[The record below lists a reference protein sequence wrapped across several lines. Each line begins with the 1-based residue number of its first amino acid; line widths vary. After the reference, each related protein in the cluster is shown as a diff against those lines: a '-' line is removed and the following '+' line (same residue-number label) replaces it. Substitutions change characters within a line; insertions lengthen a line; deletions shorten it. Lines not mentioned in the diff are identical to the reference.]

1 MSGLYLLF
9 TIPFWVVSTRSL
21 PGSFHV
27 LWLLLTACV
36 FSQYQL
42 WGRRTYL
49 FYLGFLYGAGMTECA
64 TFLVFLPLA
73 VFLVAREMFR
83 WHALFDWRR
92 QIVLWSG
99 LLLGLSLYLFHAV
112 ILYEH
117 GLPADIYASPGQA
130 LMDIWTKQFL
140 LILQVRYSTGFFV
153 VMFFCLEPWLTLFV
167 MSRRSP
173 WFYEWGQIVV
183 RLIFIAGLM
192 AVQYNASFGPWNLMG
207 MQFLLVTPYV
217 LMAVAVGYMAGEF
230 WILGERHHLLDYTWR
245 KRWLRWI
252 SSGLAA
258 VVLPLALVAGG
269 ARNWS
274 EASGRYGEPIH
285 RAAEDVLDRLDTSKV
300 LFTAGVLDD
309 ALRVVIRERWS
320 PVVLVSLPRVSSPVY
335 LQRLAD
341 QFSNESL
348 VQPLRSGNFEAFFD
362 NLLMSEAGL
371 TQTVTV
377 DMPDMFLKYGHLRPD
392 GFLYHLQMD
401 PPTEAELLAWLEAQ
415 RPFWARM
422 ERLASNLPPEENPAY
437 PYQQHLCL
445 MASRVANNFGVVLA
459 ENGHLDEAAEAFDAA
474 GRLYPDN
481 LSVLLNRLGI
491 RLNAG
496 REDSEGIEEKIEK
509 RLLELKG
516 EQWALAALFGHVW
529 RPRQWLD
536 RGWVWALA
544 GTPSAKPG
552 ARYIPPKPEEEEA
565 SEQERLFDKAY
576 LQWGKPWPEEAYYR
590 SLLVRDPRNTDALVS
605 LARLAL
611 RQRDFEVAD
620 ACLQQAVALGH
631 HEESLLFDRAMES
644 FMRGDAG
651 EAVKRIEDLS
661 HFTPGDIRVWLAL
674 VLMTDAGDPRNEQAI
689 RTLRKHPGENADMHK
704 VLGSVYM
711 ARSQWN
717 LAMGHLETAV
727 GLDVRNAH
735 AWEMLLTVAQEQQN
749 PRLIQAAQRALM
761 GTESSRYLQFQQAG
775 LAHYAKGDLAEAEK
789 AFREG
794 LRQQRHPTLLN
805 NLAHIL
811 MEQGKKLPEALVLVN
826 EAIRRQPGT
835 PSILNTRAQLFMA
848 MGRLPEARRDVAEA
862 LRRRGKNMEPLLDL
876 ALRYWEQGDA
886 AQTRTLVTV
895 ADRLQNRLDAV
906 QRERLDALK
915 AQLAGDAGT
924 RGASSGRTRD

>member
-1 MSGLYLLF
+1 
-9 TIPFWVVSTRSL
+9 
-21 PGSFHV
+21 
-27 LWLLLTACV
+27 
-36 FSQYQL
+36 
-42 WGRRTYL
+42 
-49 FYLGFLYGAGMTECA
+49 
-64 TFLVFLPLA
+64 
-73 VFLVAREMFR
+73 
-83 WHALFDWRR
+83 
-92 QIVLWSG
+92 
-99 LLLGLSLYLFHAV
+99 
-112 ILYEH
+112 
-117 GLPADIYASPGQA
+117 
-130 LMDIWTKQFL
+130 
-140 LILQVRYSTGFFV
+140 
-153 VMFFCLEPWLTLFV
+153 
-167 MSRRSP
+167 
-173 WFYEWGQIVV
+173 
-183 RLIFIAGLM
+183 
-192 AVQYNASFGPWNLMG
+192 
-207 MQFLLVTPYV
+207 
-217 LMAVAVGYMAGEF
+217 
-230 WILGERHHLLDYTWR
+230 
-245 KRWLRWI
+245 
-252 SSGLAA
+252 
-258 VVLPLALVAGG
+258 
-269 ARNWS
+269 
-274 EASGRYGEPIH
+274 
-285 RAAEDVLDRLDTSKV
+285 
-300 LFTAGVLDD
+300 
-309 ALRVVIRERWS
+309 
-320 PVVLVSLPRVSSPVY
+320 
-335 LQRLAD
+335 
-341 QFSNESL
+341 
-348 VQPLRSGNFEAFFD
+348 
-362 NLLMSEAGL
+362 
-371 TQTVTV
+371 
-377 DMPDMFLKYGHLRPD
+377 
-392 GFLYHLQMD
+392 
-401 PPTEAELLAWLEAQ
+401 
-415 RPFWARM
+415 
-422 ERLASNLPPEENPAY
+422 
-437 PYQQHLCL
+437 

-496 REDSEGIEEKIEK
+496 REDSEGIEEAIEK

-516 EQWALAALFGHVW
+516 EQWALATLFGHVW

-544 GTPSAKPG
+544 GTPPAKPG
-552 ARYIPPKPEEEEA
+552 ARYASPRLEEEEA
-565 SEQERLFDKAY
+565 SEQELLFDKAY
-576 LQWGKPWPEEAYYR
+576 LQWGKPWPEEGYFR
-590 SLLVRDPRNTDALVS
+590 SLLVRDPRNTDALVA

-631 HEESLLFDRAMES
+631 PEESLLFDRAMEC
-644 FMRGDAG
+644 FMRGDAE
-651 EAVKRIEDLS
+651 EAVERIDDLS
-661 HFTPGDIRVWLAL
+661 HFTPGDVRVWLAL

-689 RTLRKHPGENADMHK
+689 RALRKHPGENADVHK

-717 LAMGHLETAV
+717 LAMSHLETAV
-727 GLDVRNAH
+727 GLDVRNSQ
-735 AWEMLLTVAQEQQN
+735 AWELLLTVAQEQQN

-811 MEQGKKLPEALVLVN
+811 MEQGKKLPEALMLVS

-835 PSILNTRAQLFMA
+835 PSILNTRAQIFMA

-915 AQLAGDAGT
+915 AQLAGDAGP